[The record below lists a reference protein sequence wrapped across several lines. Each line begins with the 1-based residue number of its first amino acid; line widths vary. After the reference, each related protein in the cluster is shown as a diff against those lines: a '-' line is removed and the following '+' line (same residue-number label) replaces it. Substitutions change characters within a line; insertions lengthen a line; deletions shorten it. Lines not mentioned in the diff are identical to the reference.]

1 MNKIVQSCAEE
12 SQIYRIDHYLGKET
26 VQNILVL
33 RFANTI
39 FEPIW
44 NRNYI
49 SSVQITSSE
58 TVGVEDRAGY
68 YESSGALRDML
79 QNHMTQMLAVTAMEP
94 PGKFEPEAIRNEKA
108 KVLQASKL
116 ADENEPWNC
125 CIRGQYGEGGNITN
139 RLKGYRQE
147 DGVNCNSTTET
158 YIATKVFVD
167 NWRWQG
173 VPFYLRTG
181 KRLPKRL
188 GEIVLTFKDVPVHLF
203 CLLYTSPS
211 PRDPKTSRMPSSA

>member
-1 MNKIVQSCAEE
+1 MIEKPFGRDYSSAKKLNKIVQSCAEE

-116 ADENEPWNC
+116 ADENEPWKC
-125 CIRGQYGEGGNITN
+125 CIRGQYGEGGTISN
-139 RLKGYRQE
+139 RLKGYR
-147 DGVNCNSTTET
+147 
-158 YIATKVFVD
+158 
-167 NWRWQG
+167 
-173 VPFYLRTG
+173 
-181 KRLPKRL
+181 
-188 GEIVLTFKDVPVHLF
+188 
-203 CLLYTSPS
+203 
-211 PRDPKTSRMPSSA
+211 

>member
-1 MNKIVQSCAEE
+1 MCIRDSFGRDYSSAKKLNKIVQSCAEE

-94 PGKFEPEAIRNEKA
+94 PGKFEPEAIINEKA

-125 CIRGQYGEGGNITN
+125 CIRGQYGAVSYTH
-139 RLKGYRQE
+139 LTLP
-147 DGVNCNSTTET
+147 TTP
-158 YIATKVFVD
+158 YV
-167 NWRWQG
+167 
-173 VPFYLRTG
+173 
-181 KRLPKRL
+181 
-188 GEIVLTFKDVPVHLF
+188 
-203 CLLYTSPS
+203 
-211 PRDPKTSRMPSSA
+211 

>member
-1 MNKIVQSCAEE
+1 LS
-12 SQIYRIDHYLGKET
+12 L
-26 VQNILVL
+26 
-33 RFANTI
+33 ANTI
-39 FEPIW
+39 FGTIW
-44 NRNYI
+44 YRNYI

-116 ADENEPWNC
+116 ANENEPWNC
-125 CIRGQYGEGGNITN
+125 CIRGQYGEGGNISN
-139 RLKGYRQE
+139 RLKGYRLE
-147 DGVNCNSTTET
+147 DGVNCNSTTES

-181 KRLPKRL
+181 KRLP
-188 GEIVLTFKDVPVHLF
+188 I
-203 CLLYTSPS
+203 
-211 PRDPKTSRMPSSA
+211 

>member
-1 MNKIVQSCAEE
+1 VIEKPFGRDYSSAKKLNKIVQSCAEE

-49 SSVQITSSE
+49 SSVLITSSE

-79 QNHMTQMLAVTAMEP
+79 QNHMTQMLAVTAMVP

-125 CIRGQYGEGGNITN
+125 CIRGQYGEGGNISN

-147 DGVNCNSTTET
+147 DGVDCNSTTET
-158 YIATKVFVD
+158 YIATKV
-167 NWRWQG
+167 
-173 VPFYLRTG
+173 LLITG
-181 KRLPKRL
+181 DGK
-188 GEIVLTFKDVPVHLF
+188 VFLF
-203 CLLYTSPS
+203 I
-211 PRDPKTSRMPSSA
+211 

>member
-1 MNKIVQSCAEE
+1 
-12 SQIYRIDHYLGKET
+12 
-26 VQNILVL
+26 L

-125 CIRGQYGEGGNITN
+125 CIRGQYIEGGNISN
-139 RLKGYRQE
+139 RLKGYRNE

-158 YIATKVFVD
+158 YIATKFLLIT
-167 NWRWQG
+167 G
-173 VPFYLRTG
+173 VG
-181 KRLPKRL
+181 K
-188 GEIVLTFKDVPVHLF
+188 GFLF
-203 CLLYTSPS
+203 I
-211 PRDPKTSRMPSSA
+211 

>member
-1 MNKIVQSCAEE
+1 M
-12 SQIYRIDHYLGKET
+12 
-26 VQNILVL
+26 

-94 PGKFEPEAIRNEKA
+94 PGKFEPEAIRK
-108 KVLQASKL
+108 
-116 ADENEPWNC
+116 
-125 CIRGQYGEGGNITN
+125 
-139 RLKGYRQE
+139 
-147 DGVNCNSTTET
+147 
-158 YIATKVFVD
+158 
-167 NWRWQG
+167 
-173 VPFYLRTG
+173 
-181 KRLPKRL
+181 
-188 GEIVLTFKDVPVHLF
+188 
-203 CLLYTSPS
+203 
-211 PRDPKTSRMPSSA
+211 

>member
-1 MNKIVQSCAEE
+1 M
-12 SQIYRIDHYLGKET
+12 
-26 VQNILVL
+26 

-125 CIRGQYGEGGNITN
+125 CIRGQYGEGGNISN

-181 KRLPKRL
+181 KS
-188 GEIVLTFKDVPVHLF
+188 

-211 PRDPKTSRMPSSA
+211 PRD

>member
-1 MNKIVQSCAEE
+1 M
-12 SQIYRIDHYLGKET
+12 
-26 VQNILVL
+26 
-33 RFANTI
+33 
-39 FEPIW
+39 
-44 NRNYI
+44 
-49 SSVQITSSE
+49 
-58 TVGVEDRAGY
+58 GVEDRAGY

-125 CIRGQYGEGGNITN
+125 CIRGQYGEGGNISN

-188 GEIVLTFKDVPVHLF
+188 GEIVLTFKAVSYTHLT
-203 CLLYTSPS
+203 LPTTSS
-211 PRDPKTSRMPSSA
+211 V

>member
-1 MNKIVQSCAEE
+1 M
-12 SQIYRIDHYLGKET
+12 
-26 VQNILVL
+26 
-33 RFANTI
+33 
-39 FEPIW
+39 
-44 NRNYI
+44 
-49 SSVQITSSE
+49 
-58 TVGVEDRAGY
+58 GVEDRAGY

-125 CIRGQYGEGGNITN
+125 CIRGQYGEGGNISN

-147 DGVNCNSTTET
+147 DGVNSNSTTET

-181 KRLPKRL
+181 LSLIHISEPTRP
-188 GEIVLTFKDVPVHLF
+188 
-203 CLLYTSPS
+203 
-211 PRDPKTSRMPSSA
+211 